1 MAGAMRKMAVY
12 LGLVEDEPADDF
24 DDDYEGARQEARMRG
39 TQVRKTTSDRID
51 DDERLDPRRS
61 QEVRRLPDNR
71 RVLDDRYE
79 DRITDRS
86 ADRGF
91 DRDHDRIDPRSDSR
105 PEVRPSS
112 SGVRPIP
119 DSRGVRTFPS
129 GATPIRRPVVAPVP
143 DRRPSHDSYAEVT
156 RIETIHPRNYND
168 ARHIGEVYREGT
180 PVIMNLTELDDSDA
194 KRIIDFAAGLVF
206 GQHGAIERVTSK
218 VFLLSPPGVDVG
230 DAARAQV
237 DQPGFYNQS

>member
-12 LGLVEDEPADDF
+12 LGLVEDEPVDDF
-24 DDDYEGARQEARMRG
+24 DDDYEGARQDVRAREG
-39 TQVRKTTSDRID
+39 QGRKGSTERAEDED
-51 DDERLDPRRS
+51 DRLDSRRG
-61 QEVRRLPDNR
+61 QGVRQLPDNR
-71 RVLDDRYE
+71 RAADDRY
-79 DRITDRS
+79 D
-86 ADRGF
+86 DRGQ
-91 DRDHDRIDPRSDSR
+91 DLDPYRNGSRADSR
-105 PEVRPSS
+105 VGS

-119 DSRGVRTFPS
+119 DTRGVRTFPS
-129 GATPIRRPVVAPVP
+129 GATPIRRPVVVPVP
-143 DRRPSHDSYAEVT
+143 DRRPIHEAYAEVT

-230 DAARAQV
+230 EAARAQV